1 MAGDVAESININCI
15 GTLAIL
21 IKAKRI
27 NLILSL
33 KEIFLEFLMK
43 KRYYKIEVF
52 NQILLIEKE
61 ELI

>member
-1 MAGDVAESININCI
+1 MAGDIAESININCI

-52 NQILLIEKE
+52 NQM
-61 ELI
+61 